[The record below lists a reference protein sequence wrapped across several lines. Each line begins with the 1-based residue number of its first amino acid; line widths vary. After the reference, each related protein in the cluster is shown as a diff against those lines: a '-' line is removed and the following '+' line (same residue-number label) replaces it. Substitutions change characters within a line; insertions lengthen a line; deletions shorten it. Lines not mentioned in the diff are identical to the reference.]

1 MPPGQEVVW
10 LDKKGVSHNLA
21 SCHCWRCHIHRLTG
35 LVSGGRVTEQESRLE
50 PQKLNLSTTIQAPRT
65 ATLAEAAQGLR
76 SRWLV
81 LGIVLIGSFMA
92 VLDVFIVTQG
102 ITPLQTTLGAGGAYF
117 ELFVSL

>member
-65 ATLAEAAQGLR
+65 ATLA
-76 SRWLV
+76 
-81 LGIVLIGSFMA
+81 
-92 VLDVFIVTQG
+92 
-102 ITPLQTTLGAGGAYF
+102 
-117 ELFVSL
+117 